1 MSTKLIIDGPVLLAV
16 TAFVAAAMNLIARI
30 FKAKTEDGE
39 NMWLVVLAALLLCF
53 MPFGMW
59 FVVWLQEAMR

>member
-1 MSTKLIIDGPVLLAV
+1 MKQIIIDGPVLLAA
-16 TAFVAAAMNLIARI
+16 TAFVAAAMNACARI

-39 NMWLVVLAALLLCF
+39 NLWLVALAAFLLCF

-59 FVVWLQEAMR
+59 LVVWLQEAMR

>member
-1 MSTKLIIDGPVLLAV
+1 MKNLIIDGPVLLAA
-16 TAFVAAAMNLIARI
+16 TAFVAAAMNAVGQI

-39 NMWLVVLAALLLCF
+39 NVWLVALAALLLCF

-59 FVVWLQEAMR
+59 LVVWFQEAMQ

>member
-1 MSTKLIIDGPVLLAV
+1 MKNIIVDGPVLLA
-16 TAFVAAAMNLIARI
+16 AAMNAVGRI

-39 NMWLVVLAALLLCF
+39 NAFLVALAALLLCF

-59 FVVWLQEAMR
+59 LVVWLQEAMQ